1 MANDIMNE
9 LTKLGSDAYDSL
21 KELADINSKTA
32 EKLSAQQ
39 LEIIDTC
46 FDTGSKQFS
55 LATEAK
61 DVKDILTAQA
71 NLATEYNEK
80 VLAFA
85 RNTTA
90 ILSES
95 KDEIAAWLEKGV
107 EAVSATSPGAPV
119 VAKKAPAPAKKAPAK
134 KAPARKAAAKKEEVV
149 TEAANSEVA

>member
-1 MANDIMNE
+1 MSE
-9 LTKLGSDAYDSL
+9 LSKLGSDAYDSL
-21 KELADINSKTA
+21 KELAEINTKTA

-39 LEIIDTC
+39 LEILDTC
-46 FDTGSKQFS
+46 LDTGSKQFS

-90 ILSES
+90 ILTES

-107 EAVSATSPGAPV
+107 ESVSASTSSAPA

-134 KAPARKAAAKKEEVV
+134 KAPAKKAAAKQEVA